1 MAAVIGHRVLRPSE
15 SCICRFQ
22 TAPTYRW
29 RQVLET
35 VIHPRRISARRAR
48 HGVGTP
54 VFLIEQIADGESE
67 VQIFAVSAEHGV
79 GADEAGKR
87 GDFFVS

>member
-1 MAAVIGHRVLRPSE
+1 MLNLRIIRLSDDLCSI
-15 SCICRFQ
+15 SCQ
-22 TAPTYRW
+22 G
-29 RQVLET
+29 LET
-35 VIHPRRISARRAR
+35 VIHPRRISARRAG